1 MIANDAFLRDELL
14 SPLPVQLRERASR
27 TPDAN
32 AFVSFSAG
40 CSTPGATLSWGAW
53 YESSS
58 AIAACLIS
66 SGVQIGDRVAVMA
79 GNRSLWPIADIAIQ
93 MIGAI
98 GVGIYPTSSPTQVV
112 ALLHDAGVRI
122 VLSAGDAHA
131 TMLRSI
137 RAEHGLS
144 LDLVVDATTV
154 PNSDEQLWSEWLAR
168 GRALTR
174 EAGMQEAIAVRLDAL
189 TLDHIAGLIYT
200 SGSTGVPKGACISHR
215 YLAASARSIA
225 HVLDLT
231 DADRSLSFLP
241 YSHAA
246 ERVFGQCTRIATGMS
261 AALIED
267 ATDVFHVARVFEPTL
282 LGGLPRIFERLYEAA
297 NVAREQG
304 IDPRQAIT
312 SRIGSQCR
320 LATSGGANMP
330 THIAR
335 DLEQLGLLI
344 LGAYGQTEHL
354 CIAMNRPSHVR
365 FDSVGEPMPGTRV
378 HIADDGEL
386 LVERSALTFSGY
398 WNDDE
403 ATRAAFTADGRWLK
417 TGDRAE
423 QDADGMLRITG
434 RVKELIALSTG
445 RKIAPL
451 PIESALSESPF
462 IAHAVCY
469 GEGRK
474 YLTALIALRR
484 AAVERWASDRGLA
497 TDWPTL
503 AQHPDVR
510 ALIHDTVDRVNESLA
525 RTDRIQRFAITD
537 HEFTLEGGELTPTFK
552 VMRAVIA
559 VRYAALLEAL
569 YT

>member
-1 MIANDAFLRDELL
+1 MIANDTLLRDEFL
-14 SPLPVQLRERASR
+14 SPLPIQLRERAMR
-27 TPDAN
+27 MPEAN

-40 CSTPGATLSWGAW
+40 CSTPGATLSWSAW
-53 YESSS
+53 YQSSS
-58 AIAACLIS
+58 AIAACLITA
-66 SGVQIGDRVAVMA
+66 GVQIGDRVAVMA

-98 GVGIYPTSSPTQVV
+98 GVGIYPTSSPSQVV
-112 ALLHDAGVRI
+112 ALLHDADVRV
-122 VLSAGDAHA
+122 VLAAGDAHA
-131 TMLRSI
+131 TLLRSI
-137 RAEHGLS
+137 RAEQGLS
-144 LDLVVDATTV
+144 FELIVDVAAEST
-154 PNSDEQLWSEWLAR
+154 SGEQLWSEWLAR
-168 GRALTR
+168 GHALTR
-174 EAGMQEAIAVRLDAL
+174 EAGIQDAIAARLDAL

-267 ATDVFHVARVFEPTL
+267 AADVFRIARVFEPTL
-282 LGGLPRIFERLYEAA
+282 LGGLPRIFERLHEAV
-297 NVAREQG
+297 NVARQSG
-304 IDPRQAIT
+304 TDPREAIT

-335 DLEQLGLLI
+335 DLEHLGLLV

-354 CIAMNRPSHVR
+354 CVAMNRPSHVR

-462 IAHAVCY
+462 IANAVCY

-484 AAVERWASDRGLA
+484 AAVERWASDRGLVA
-497 TDWPTL
+497 TWPAL
-503 AQHPDVR
+503 AQHPDVCT
-510 ALIHDTVDRVNESLA
+510 LIDDAVARVNASLA
-525 RTDRIQRFAITD
+525 RTDGIQRFAIID

-552 VMRAVIA
+552 VVRAVITA
-559 VRYAALLEAL
+559 RYAAPLEAL